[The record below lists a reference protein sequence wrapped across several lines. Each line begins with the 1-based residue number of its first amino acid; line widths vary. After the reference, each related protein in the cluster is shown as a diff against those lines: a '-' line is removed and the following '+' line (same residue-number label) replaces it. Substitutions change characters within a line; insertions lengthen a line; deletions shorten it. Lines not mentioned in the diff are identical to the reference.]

1 VSQKVIGVIDE
12 VVKTA
17 TIIAKKRDWPVL
29 PIDRNSPKGDFAI
42 ICFPAAKILKK
53 DPSWIATEIGKILID
68 NEGVLSTET
77 EKGYCNVTIDWNKI
91 GADTILEIM
100 GTNYGKGNVKKE
112 KILIEHT
119 SANPTG
125 PFHMGRARNPIIGDS
140 IARLLKYYGH
150 DVSTEY
156 YVNDT
161 GRQAATLAFGVA
173 NYKGNGNGKKDH
185 ELVECYRSASED
197 LKNSEDAKSKIYEKM
212 ELIESGNKKVLNEV
226 KDAAKMM
233 LEGMKESLKILGTEA
248 ETYFHESDLISSGEV
263 VKVIELLKKS
273 NLCKEEKGAY
283 YLDLAKE
290 SIAGRNQKFFFTRK
304 NGLSLYTT
312 RDIAYHIDKF
322 RRFDRAL
329 NILGEDHKLQSKLL
343 GIALRELNSKKPQA
357 LFYSFVNLPGG
368 KMSTRAGRVVY
379 LDDVMEQIVKLA
391 LEKLSE
397 TDLSNVDKEIL
408 AEQIGIGALRY
419 NILKVQAEK
428 GFTFNIDE
436 ALNLQGDSAPFAMYS
451 HARASAILRNYSKN
465 TPNCKLENILVESE
479 IRLLRTLSK
488 WPNTVEKA
496 VDNLAIHYIPNYIHT
511 LASDFNQ
518 FYRDCPVIGNNN
530 ENFRINLVV
539 CSKKILSESLSILGL
554 KAPEVM

>member
-1 VSQKVIGVIDE
+1 VSQKVIDVIDE
-12 VVKTA
+12 VVK
-17 TIIAKKRDWPVL
+17 IISITSRNMNWPVL
-29 PIDRNSPKGDFAI
+29 PIDRNPPKGDFAI
-42 ICFPAAKILKK
+42 ICFPAAKTLKK
-53 DPSWIATEIGKILID
+53 DPSWVATEIGKELK
-68 NEGVLSTET
+68 NNAWVLSAVT

-91 GADTILEIM
+91 SVDTISEIM
-100 GTNYGKGNVKKE
+100 HVDYGRDSSKGE

-140 IARLLKYYGH
+140 IARLLEYYGH

-173 NYKGNGNGKKDH
+173 NYKSDGKGKKDH
-185 ELVECYRSASED
+185 ELVECYRNASED
-197 LKNSEDAKSKIYEKM
+197 LKNSVDVKSKIYEKM
-212 ELIESGNKKVLNEV
+212 ELIESGNKEVLNEV

-248 ETYFHESDLISSGEV
+248 DTYFHESDLIANGEV

-283 YLDLAKE
+283 YLDLEKE
-290 SIAGRNQKFFFTRK
+290 NIAGRNQKFFFTRK

-343 GIALRELNSKKPQA
+343 GIALRELNSERPQA

-368 KMSTRAGRVVY
+368 RCLQV
-379 LDDVMEQIVKLA
+379 
-391 LEKLSE
+391 LEELF
-397 TDLSNVDKEIL
+397 IW
-408 AEQIGIGALRY
+408 
-419 NILKVQAEK
+419 
-428 GFTFNIDE
+428 
-436 ALNLQGDSAPFAMYS
+436 M
-451 HARASAILRNYSKN
+451 
-465 TPNCKLENILVESE
+465 
-479 IRLLRTLSK
+479 
-488 WPNTVEKA
+488 
-496 VDNLAIHYIPNYIHT
+496 
-511 LASDFNQ
+511 
-518 FYRDCPVIGNNN
+518 
-530 ENFRINLVV
+530 
-539 CSKKILSESLSILGL
+539 
-554 KAPEVM
+554 M

>member
-1 VSQKVIGVIDE
+1 MSQKVTGVIEE
-12 VVKTA
+12 VVKTIS
-17 TIIAKKRDWPVL
+17 IIVQKKDWPVL
-29 PIDRNSPKGDFAI
+29 PIDRNPPKGDIAI
-42 ICFPAAKILKK
+42 ICFPAAKALKK
-53 DPSWIATEIGKILID
+53 DPGWIATEIGKDLQD
-68 NEGVLSTET
+68 NDCVLSTET

-91 GADTILEIM
+91 GTDTILEIM
-100 GTNYGKGNVKKE
+100 NSNYGKGNVKRE

-140 IARLLKYYGH
+140 IAKLLEYYGH

-173 NYKGNGNGKKDH
+173 KYKGNGKGKKDH
-185 ELVECYRSASED
+185 ELVECYRTASED
-197 LKNSEDAKSKIYEKM
+197 LKNSQDVKSRIYEKM
-212 ELIESGNKKVLNEV
+212 ELIENGNKGALNEV

-233 LEGMKESLKILGTEA
+233 LEGMKESLKNLGAEA
-248 ETYFHESDLISSGEV
+248 ETYYHESDLIASGEV
-263 VKVIELLKKS
+263 VKVIDLLKES
-273 NLCKEEKGAY
+273 SLCKEEKGAY
-283 YLDLAKE
+283 YLDLEKE
-290 SIAGRNQKFFFTRK
+290 NIAGRNQKFFFTRD

-312 RDIAYHIDKF
+312 RDIAYHLDKF

-343 GIALRELNSKKPQA
+343 GIALRELKSEIPQA

-379 LDDVMEQIVKLA
+379 LDDVMEKITELA
-391 LEKLSE
+391 LEKLYE
-397 TDLSNVDKEIL
+397 TDLSTADKEIL

-451 HARASAILRNYSKN
+451 HARASAIMRNYGKN
-465 TPNCKLENILVESE
+465 TPDFKLEKDLDESE
-479 IRLLRTLSK
+479 ISLLRTLSQ

-518 FYRDCPVIGNNN
+518 FYRDCPVLGDNS

-539 CSKKILSESLSILGL
+539 CSKKILSESLSILGV
-554 KAPEVM
+554 KAPERM

>member
-1 VSQKVIGVIDE
+1 VSQKVIGVIGE
-12 VVKTA
+12 VVKTIS
-17 TIIAKKRDWPVL
+17 IIVQKRDWPVL
-29 PIDRNSPKGDFAI
+29 PIDRNPPKGDFAI
-42 ICFPAAKILKK
+42 ICFPAAKALKK
-53 DPSWIATEIGKILID
+53 DPGWIATEIGKDLQD
-68 NEGVLSTET
+68 NDCVLSTET

-91 GADTILEIM
+91 SVDTVLEIM
-100 GTNYGKGNVKKE
+100 SSNYGKGNVKRE

-140 IARLLKYYGH
+140 IARLLEYYGH

-173 NYKGNGNGKKDH
+173 NYKGNGKGKKDH
-185 ELVECYRSASED
+185 ELVECYRHASEE
-197 LKNSEDAKSKIYEKM
+197 LKNSQDVKSRIYEKM
-212 ELIESGNKKVLNEV
+212 ELIESGNKDALNEV

-233 LEGMKESLKILGTEA
+233 LEGMKESLKNLGAEA
-248 ETYFHESDLISSGEV
+248 ETYYHESDLIANGEV
-263 VKVIELLKKS
+263 VKVIDLLKES
-273 NLCKEEKGAY
+273 SLCKEEKGAY
-283 YLDLAKE
+283 YLDLVKE
-290 SIAGRNQKFFFTRK
+290 NIAGRNQKFFFTRD

-312 RDIAYHIDKF
+312 RDIAYHLDKF

-343 GIALRELNSKKPQA
+343 GIALRELKSEIPQA

-379 LDDVMEQIVKLA
+379 LDDVMGKITDLA

-397 TDLSNVDKEIL
+397 TDLSTADKEIL

-451 HARASAILRNYSKN
+451 HARASAIIRNYGKN
-465 TPNCKLENILVESE
+465 TPDFKLEKNLDESE

-488 WPNTVEKA
+488 WPNAVERA

-518 FYRDCPVIGNNN
+518 FYRDCPVLGDDN

-539 CSKKILSESLSILGL
+539 CSKKILSESLSILGV
-554 KAPEVM
+554 KAPERM